1 MKSKAVRT
9 SCIESASVDCIET
22 ALKVHQ
28 KTIWSSLNLESP
40 YVIKLIGCRKGI
52 HAVER
57 ECSALSMAGA
67 LSMADVLPS
76 TAGLPTPVLLGGCLD
91 LVLEAS

>member
-28 KTIWSSLNLESP
+28 KIIWSSLNLESP
-40 YVIKLIGCRKGI
+40 YVITLVLNAMAGNPHSLTAFLAFPIALG
-52 HAVER
+52 VYL
-57 ECSALSMAGA
+57 SLALSC
-67 LSMADVLPS
+67 
-76 TAGLPTPVLLGGCLD
+76 LLAW
-91 LVLEAS
+91 V